1 MTSPLVIRPEYL
13 QAIGRIDA
21 EWSTIEHVM
30 LAVFQMLMG
39 VDSARAHAAFSEL
52 PSHRTRRDV
61 LMRVAE
67 VALSGKPELL
77 QFKQLDRRLARAA
90 RARNQ
95 IAHATW
101 GLLDGEVV
109 VLDPRSNWSAQKIS
123 IADLKTIETSIA
135 AVYLD
140 FLDLIKALRG
150 QKGESGRTPLLPD
163 VVSATRHPP
172 AAPVAAK
179 DGDDG
184 SS

>member
-1 MTSPLVIRPEYL
+1 MRPEYL

-30 LAVFQMLMG
+30 LALFQILMG

-52 PSHRTRRDV
+52 PSQRTRRDV

-67 VALSGKPELL
+67 VSLSGRDELTR
-77 QFKQLDRRLARAA
+77 FKQIDRKLSQAA

-109 VLDPRSNWSAQKIS
+109 VLDPRNNWEPQRIS
-123 IADLKTIETSIA
+123 IGELQAMEKAIST
-135 AVYLD
+135 VYND
-140 FLDLIKALRG
+140 FLELIKQLRPTRDQSRRDALPG
-150 QKGESGRTPLLPD
+150 AVIQACEGI
-163 VVSATRHPP
+163 
-172 AAPVAAK
+172 
-179 DGDDG
+179 
-184 SS
+184 

>member
-30 LAVFQMLMG
+30 LALFQMLMG
-39 VDSARAHAAFSEL
+39 IDTARAHAAFSEL

-67 VALSGKPELL
+67 VTMAGRPELT
-77 QFKQLDRRLARAA
+77 QLRQIDRRLTRAA

-109 VLDPRSNWSAQKIS
+109 VLDPRTNWAAQKVTLTELKEIEKSIS
-123 IADLKTIETSIA
+123 L
-135 AVYLD
+135 VYTD
-140 FLDLIKALRG
+140 FLDLIKLMRRPR
-150 QKGESGRTPLLPD
+150 EIPLPD
-163 VVSATRHPP
+163 AAGPP
-172 AAPVAAK
+172 AATASTVQPAASSQ
-179 DGDDG
+179 G
-184 SS
+184 S

>member
-30 LAVFQMLMG
+30 LALFQMLMG
-39 VDSARAHAAFSEL
+39 IDTARAHAAFSEL

-67 VALSGKPELL
+67 ATLAGRPELT
-77 QFKQLDRRLARAA
+77 QLRQIDRRLTRAA

-101 GLLDGEVV
+101 GLLDGDVV
-109 VLDPRSNWSAQKIS
+109 VLDPRANWAPQKVTLPELKEIEKSIS
-123 IADLKTIETSIA
+123 L
-135 AVYLD
+135 VYTD
-140 FLDLIKALRG
+140 FLELIKVMRRPR
-150 QKGESGRTPLLPD
+150 EIPLPD
-163 VVSATRHPP
+163 AAGP
-172 AAPVAAK
+172 AAAPGGTVQPVAS
-179 DGDDG
+179 GQG
-184 SS
+184 S